1 MDILTQKNY
10 TLSEKDFYNELENN
24 SLTNL
29 WGAGSIE
36 INGIEYQLTKEQE
49 KEVERI
55 SDLIQGEEITKQ
67 IRFEQE
73 CNRYNEIGF

>member
-1 MDILTQKNY
+1 MNTLTQKNY

-24 SLTNL
+24 NLTNL